1 LFNKSRYTSCSG
13 FFVRVSLVVGALLVM
28 MPLGCED
35 RAKAPP
41 TQTFDT
47 SQQLPD
53 LTIEA
58 TTEMFDTSQQ
68 LPDLTIEATTKT

>member
-1 LFNKSRYTSCSG
+1 M
-13 FFVRVSLVVGALLVM
+13 RVSLVVGALLVM
-28 MPLGCED
+28 MLGFED

-41 TQTFDT
+41 TETFDT

-58 TTEMFDTSQQ
+58 TTETFDTSQQ
-68 LPDLTIEATTKT
+68 LPDLTIGATTKT

>member
-1 LFNKSRYTSCSG
+1 
-13 FFVRVSLVVGALLVM
+13 M

-35 RAKAPP
+35 RAKARPK
-41 TQTFDT
+41 QTFDT

-53 LTIEA
+53 LMIEA

-68 LPDLTIEATTKT
+68 LPDLTIEAPTET